1 MDKTMKNLMV
11 QTKTN
16 DVDEKGRVTVA
27 VNRTGIEDS
36 QGDISMPGSFDA
48 TLATDINRMKWLKDH
63 DVTQLLGVPLEGSE
77 KDGDIIMVGQLNMEK
92 QLCRDVYTDYK
103 LMAEY
108 GRTLEHSVGVIA
120 VERDKADRRKVKQWK
135 MLEYSTLSFLGAN
148 PCTYLVDIKT
158 ATPARVKEAIE
169 FLQKALCQPEYSD
182 YRLKDMDKHLS
193 LLLKKLNGGR
203 IVTCPHCGH
212 VFDYDEMEEHTF
224 ESQVLDYANQYVD
237 WVVSDTVYDHIQQ
250 LKPEIQTE
258 VGNVLEAIKAAGM
271 PINQKSITSV
281 MSWVWC
287 PNCWSRVYS
296 SLIGEKSI
304 IGKADDSKEEDD
316 EDKDKKPESSED
328 NADDTE
334 DKDPDKEDEDKE
346 DEDKESKSFGTF
358 LSGLVTK
365 I

>member
-11 QTKTN
+11 QTKAN

-48 TLATDINRMKWLKDH
+48 TLTTDISRMKWLKDH
-63 DVTQLLGVPLEGSE
+63 DVTQLLGVPLEGRE

-120 VERDKADRRKVKQWK
+120 VTRDKVDKRKVHQWK
-135 MLEYSTLSFLGAN
+135 MFEYSTLSFLGAN

-158 ATPARVKEAIE
+158 ATPARVRDAVE
-169 FLQKALCQPEYSD
+169 FLQKALEQPEYSD
-182 YRLKDMDKHLS
+182 YRLKDMDRHLS
-193 LLLKKLNGGR
+193 LLLKSLNGAR

-224 ESQVLDYANQYVD
+224 ETEVLDCASEYARAI
-237 WVVSDTVYDHIQQ
+237 VSGTVYEYMQQ
-250 LKPEIQTE
+250 QKPEIQTE
-258 VGNVLEAIKAAGM
+258 VGNVLAAIKAAGI
-271 PINQKSITSV
+271 PLTAKSITSI
-281 MSWVWC
+281 MNWVWC
-287 PNCWSRVYS
+287 PHCWSRVYS
-296 SLIGEKSI
+296 AVSCERSVV
-304 IGKADDSKEEDD
+304 KAGSKEDEEEKNPSSDSD
-316 EDKDKKPESSED
+316 EDADTDES
-328 NADDTE
+328 E
-334 DKDPDKEDEDKE
+334 DKDPVKEDDRKG
-346 DEDKESKSFGTF
+346 KSFAGF
-358 LSGLVTK
+358 LSGLAK
-365 I
+365 KL